1 MQKRFSLP
9 IQLDRHNSLSHLWFQ
24 YHRRP
29 TLAVWAFQVDTPML
43 GSESTVRSNDE
54 GQRRCGSSMLQPPA
68 LIPDMWASSFLSLSR

>member
-43 GSESTVRSNDE
+43 GSESTVR
-54 GQRRCGSSMLQPPA
+54 
-68 LIPDMWASSFLSLSR
+68 